1 MSRTPTFLAARLAEL
16 NQPDDRVLRDGLIL
30 DALGDASP
38 AVREVAAAWAARLL
52 TPATLLPLMADP
64 VDSVR
69 RNAALAAL
77 ERQGPYALTAVAQ
90 LASGADPDVAMFACQ
105 VLGGIGSREAAPAL
119 LAALGRSE
127 VNVVQAAAE
136 ALGRLRLHDAVP
148 PLVAMLGRETWLQL
162 AAVDAL
168 GAIGSA
174 DAVEPL
180 LALVPESFV
189 AIPAL
194 DALRRIGDPAA
205 LPPLLGLLL
214 DPRQASLRVPLLHG
228 LGGVLPSAARS
239 QLLVNAGHAIEAD
252 HGPDGLWAFLA
263 ARLAGEDDD
272 PDVQGGLSSSGDDR
286 SRTRGGT
293 ASLRAAGLIVLGTGV
308 HSLLPLVV
316 RRAADPDYAT
326 WIIPA
331 ARRLPS
337 AAAAGCAALLTHP
350 DGEVRAGAVR
360 LMEPDVIGIA
370 RLLDL
375 LTDQD
380 PGVRLAA
387 IEAVGSLADPVAAPT
402 LARYLENGT
411 APQAVAAAR
420 AIARLPEAAIA
431 GALEARLDE
440 SASDAVVAGALT
452 VLGEVRVAALD
463 ERVMRLAG
471 STARPVRRAALRA
484 TARIPGAAADVL
496 LFRALADR
504 DPSQQVEALELLVSR
519 GGERVLTTLLAMLGV
534 ADSLRYHVIRALGRL
549 GQVRAAAPLEALFR
563 SAPLHEQLEILAA
576 VERLGSPGS
585 RVFMAECLTHAHA
598 EIRRA
603 AAQGLSTLATADDLE
618 LLHRLAG
625 NPDWVL
631 RGEAARA
638 FGRLGLP
645 EGRPPL
651 LDLVRDLEP
660 VVART
665 ARAALGSCP

>member
-1 MSRTPTFLAARLAEL
+1 MSRTPTFLAARLAAL
-16 NQPDDRVLRDGLIL
+16 NHPDDRMLRDGLIL
-30 DALGDASP
+30 DALGDTSP
-38 AVREVAAAWAARLL
+38 AVREVAVAWAARSLA
-52 TPATLLPLMADP
+52 PATLLPLMADP
-64 VDSVR
+64 VDSVL

-77 ERQGPYALTAVAQ
+77 ERQGPYAVTAVAQ
-90 LASGADPDVAMFACQ
+90 LASDVDPDVAMFSCQ

-119 LAALGRSE
+119 LAALSRPE

-136 ALGRLRLHDAVP
+136 ALGRLQLREAVP
-148 PLVAMLGRETWLQL
+148 ALVAMLGRETWLQL

-174 DAVEPL
+174 EAVQPL
-180 LALVPESFV
+180 LALVPDSFV

-194 DALRRIGDPAA
+194 DALRRIGDAA
-205 LPPLLGLLL
+205 TLPPVLELLL
-214 DPRQASLRVPLLHG
+214 DPHRAHLRVPLLHA
-228 LGGVLPSAARS
+228 LGGILPNAARS
-239 QLLVNAGHAIEAD
+239 QLLINAGHAIEAD
-252 HGPDGLWAFLA
+252 HGPEGLWAFLA

-272 PDVQGGLSSSGDDR
+272 SDLTGGSTASGDDR
-286 SRTRGGT
+286 SRTRGGS
-293 ASLRAAGLIVLGTGV
+293 ASMRAAGLLVLGTGV

-316 RRAADPDYAT
+316 RRAADPDCAA

-337 AAAAGCAALLTHP
+337 SAAAGCAVLLTHP
-350 DGEVRAGAVR
+350 DGEVRTGAVR
-360 LMEPDVIGIA
+360 LMEPEVIGVA
-370 RLLDL
+370 RLLGL
-375 LTDQD
+375 LTEQD
-380 PGVRLAA
+380 AGVRLAA
-387 IEAVGSLADPVAAPT
+387 IEAVGQLADPVAAPS
-402 LARYLENGT
+402 LARFLENGT
-411 APQAVAAAR
+411 TPQATAAAR
-420 AIARLPEAAIA
+420 ALARLPAAAIA
-431 GALEARLDE
+431 EALGTRLDE
-440 SASDAVVAGALT
+440 TASDAVVAGALT

-471 STARPVRRAALRA
+471 STARPVRKAALRA
-484 TARIPGAAADVL
+484 TARIPGAAAEVL

-504 DPSQQVEALELLVSR
+504 DPGQQVEALELLVGR

-549 GQVRAAAPLEALFR
+549 GEVRAAAPLEALFR

-585 RVFMAECLTHAHA
+585 RLFMAECLNHAHA

-625 NPDWVL
+625 NSDWVL